1 VEALKMSE
9 TEKISGAIWELSV
22 TALFGAM
29 IFLLTF
35 TPIGFINL
43 GIINATI
50 IHVPVIIGSILL
62 GPRRGA
68 LLGALFG
75 AASLIRNT
83 VSPTL
88 LSFAFSPLIPPPLP
102 NPGWFPWPL
111 VICFVP
117 RVLAGVIPYYVDKAV
132 SKLARS
138 RKILRILSFAAAGV
152 AGSLTNTL
160 LVMPLMYLAFRD
172 AMALARGVP
181 IEAVY
186 GITLSIITGN
196 GAPEAIAAGV
206 LVSAACKAVLTCRRK
221 IDS

>member
-1 VEALKMSE
+1 M
-9 TEKISGAIWELSV
+9 
-22 TALFGAM
+22 
-29 IFLLTF
+29 TF

-50 IHVPVIIGSILL
+50 IHVPVIIGSIIL

-68 LLGALFG
+68 LLGVLFG

-102 NPGWFPWPL
+102 NLGWFPWPL

-117 RVLAGVIPYYVDKAV
+117 RALVGVVPYYTDKIV
-132 SKLARS
+132 SKLTRS
-138 RKILRILSFAAAGV
+138 RESLRFLSFVFAGV

-172 AMALARGVP
+172 AMALARNVP
-181 IEAVY
+181 IETVY
-186 GITLSIITGN
+186 GITLSIITYN
-196 GAPEAIAAGV
+196 GIPEAIVAGV
-206 LVSAACKAVLTCRRK
+206 LVSVACKAALMYRRK
-221 IDS
+221 TGS